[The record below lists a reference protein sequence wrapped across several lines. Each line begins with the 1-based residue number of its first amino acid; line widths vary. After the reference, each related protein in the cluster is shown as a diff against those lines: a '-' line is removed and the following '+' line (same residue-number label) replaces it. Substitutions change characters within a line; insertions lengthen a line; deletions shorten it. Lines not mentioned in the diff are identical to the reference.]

1 VTGKNNRG
9 GMEEARD
16 TRLLPQRN
24 EIGGWDDHSRA
35 ALGRLGF
42 GLDGAGGRGER
53 SEGERGTEGVG
64 QPSDFAVRHSIER
77 GGETH
82 GDGGTL
88 VWIELGPTIRR
99 SPSPRHKTGR
109 RGSWEWRDVSGGFRR
124 AQWPLSPLR
133 DGTKAEGRL
142 AYLGWVKKE
151 VVKKSKI
158 MGTTHQPERHTE
170 RHP

>member
-1 VTGKNNRG
+1 MTTPAPRWVGWVLDWT
-9 GMEEARD
+9 EPEA
-16 TRLLPQRN
+16 
-24 EIGGWDDHSRA
+24 E
-35 ALGRLGF
+35 
-42 GLDGAGGRGER
+42 GRGAK
-53 SEGERGTEGVG
+53 GNGGQGVG

-158 MGTTHQPERHTE
+158 WVQRISQKGIRETGKRGSPDVEGDIYAFGA
-170 RHP
+170 

>member
-1 VTGKNNRG
+1 MTTPAPRWVGWVLDWT
-9 GMEEARD
+9 EPEA
-16 TRLLPQRN
+16 
-24 EIGGWDDHSRA
+24 E
-35 ALGRLGF
+35 
-42 GLDGAGGRGER
+42 GRGAK
-53 SEGERGTEGVG
+53 GNGGQGVG

-133 DGTKAEGRL
+133 DGTKAEGRSGL
-142 AYLGWVKKE
+142 LGMGKKRSGQEIENNGYNASARKAYVKREKGAPPM
-151 VVKKSKI
+151 SRGI
-158 MGTTHQPERHTE
+158 YTLLERDDINNKGS
-170 RHP
+170 